1 MYTTTVGGL
10 PTNIGG
16 TTHHCLRMSFL
27 NGANVAG
34 TIASTDGDGSN
45 KRAGTASWASN
56 IYTFACTANPAW
68 TADDHKGRLV
78 KFLDASDNFL
88 FSLVCY
94 SNTNDDILCY
104 VPEDPVDAA
113 GITTTA
119 VAKAWIPDHNYLY
132 DVGLSGYGEDFNGVD
147 DLIEFSEVANL
158 AILVGGAAE
167 YGDGVDVSLASST
180 VTLT

>member
-88 FSLVCY
+88 FSF
-94 SNTNDDILCY
+94 
-104 VPEDPVDAA
+104 
-113 GITTTA
+113 
-119 VAKAWIPDHNYLY
+119 LY
-132 DVGLSGYGEDFNGVD
+132 TMLSCFVQNLLIMASSFSGE
-147 DLIEFSEVANL
+147 
-158 AILVGGAAE
+158 
-167 YGDGVDVSLASST
+167 LASKIINSH
-180 VTLT
+180 LSNID